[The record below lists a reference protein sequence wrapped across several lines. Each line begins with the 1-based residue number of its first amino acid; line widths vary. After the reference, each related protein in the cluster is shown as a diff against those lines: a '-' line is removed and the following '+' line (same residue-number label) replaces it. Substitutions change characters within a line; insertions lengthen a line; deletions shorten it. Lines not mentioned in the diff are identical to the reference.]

1 MNRRDFL
8 KSALTV
14 AVCSPLAGVLARAAS
29 GSGTVS
35 EPVVY
40 FTPEIS
46 PEAVV
51 RMYRVLGVALPGPVA
66 VKVHSGEKGNQNFL
80 RPEFFRPMV
89 EAVNGTIVECNTAY
103 EGARNT
109 TEKHRRLIAEHGW
122 SSCFPVDL
130 MDAEGPDLALPVP
143 GGRILKQNFVGKNM
157 ARYRSMLVLSHFKGH
172 PVAGYGGALKQL
184 SIGCASSRGKAL
196 IHSGGVTA
204 DQTACWNHMASAEVF
219 GDAMAETA
227 GTIVNYFKNRIA
239 FVNMMCNL
247 SVDCDCCAVAENPCM
262 KDIGILASTDP
273 VALDQACMDRI
284 RQSDDPGREHL
295 LERVNSRLGT
305 RVIESAAARGV
316 GSRRYRL
323 VRLDGKE

>member
-284 RQSDDPGREHL
+284 RQSDDLGREHF

-305 RVIESAAARGV
+305 RVIESAAVRGV

>member
-130 MDAEGPDLALPVP
+130 MDAEGPDLVLPVP

>member
-29 GSGTVS
+29 GSGVVS

-130 MDAEGPDLALPVP
+130 MDAEGPDLVLPVP